1 MLRYILSRVL
11 LIIPT
16 LVVVILLIFFILNIV
31 PGDPGRIILGQ
42 DADQA
47 AVDALNHQLGL
58 DRPLMARFGTYLL
71 GVARL
76 DFGESYRSGRPVFE
90 EILAKFPTTL
100 ALALLAIVT
109 MSILGLP
116 LGILSAVR
124 QYSILDYSLTVGS
137 LLLASMPGFFLAL
150 MLILVF
156 SLKLGLLPS
165 MGSGSLLH
173 YVLPVFTLALPNAAY
188 LARIMRTSML
198 ETLRQD
204 YIRTAKAKGADQGR
218 VITRHALKPAL
229 MPLITV
235 LGMNFAWLLGGALI
249 TEMIYGLPGIGSIIV
264 KAVRMQDVPVIMA
277 VAVFLAVLYKL
288 IMLAVD
294 IIQAVVDPRLKV
306 RLR

>member
-1 MLRYILSRVL
+1 MLRYILSRIL

-16 LVVVILLIFFILNIV
+16 LVVVIFLIFFILNIV
-31 PGDPGRIILGQ
+31 PSDPGRIILGR

-150 MLILVF
+150 ILILVF

-165 MGSGSLLH
+165 MGSGSLVH

-204 YIRTAKAKGADQGR
+204 YIRTAKAKGAVQNR

-294 IIQAVVDPRLKV
+294 IIQAVVDPRLKA

>member
-71 GVARL
+71 GVTRL

-294 IIQAVVDPRLKV
+294 IIQAVVDPRLKA